1 MTIWL
6 NVSIIL
12 CGNAIEEGI
21 SNLFLFLFKAKTLS
35 ELIQPVEKRIEDVKQ
50 FLNSI
55 DKTLIYEVVSIADAY
70 GPTKSDPNLDVRRIF
85 LASVSLI
92 RPK

>member
-6 NVSIIL
+6 NVSI
-12 CGNAIEEGI
+12 CFGNAIAERI
-21 SNLFLFLFKAKTLS
+21 TNHLLIFFKAKTLP

-55 DKTLIYEVVSIADAY
+55 DKTLIYEVVPIADAY
-70 GPTKSDPNLDVRRIF
+70 GPTKTDPNLDVRNF
-85 LASVSLI
+85 SWTKLELE
-92 RPK
+92 